1 MAHRPAGEVALISVK
16 PEYAE
21 RILAGSKRVGGIGAD
36 RYWAYYRGA
45 PGAVAIGIASVQR
58 LADGLTLRDLG
69 IDGPPPQS
77 YRYVDRARA
86 ERLLTDPAG
95 S

>member
-1 MAHRPAGEVALISVK
+1 M
-16 PEYAE
+16 
-21 RILAGSKRVGGIGAD
+21 
-36 RYWAYYRGA
+36 
-45 PGAVAIGIASVQR
+45 AIGIASVQR

-86 ERLLTDPAG
+86 ERLQTEPVG
-95 S
+95 R